1 MMRAQ
6 CAKCDAIYAY
16 GSEHKC
22 SGVVIP
28 LPVKPAAVVRK
39 IIAKV
44 EEKKKIAKDAK
55 ETRKAER
62 GKVKAG
68 FGATRTPS
76 DDSAA

>member
-1 MMRAQ
+1 MRAQ
-6 CAKCDAIYAY
+6 CAICDAIYAY

-55 ETRKAER
+55 ETRKAARKGSVSRLSQTSKTVEDP
-62 GKVKAG
+62 GQ
-68 FGATRTPS
+68 
-76 DDSAA
+76 